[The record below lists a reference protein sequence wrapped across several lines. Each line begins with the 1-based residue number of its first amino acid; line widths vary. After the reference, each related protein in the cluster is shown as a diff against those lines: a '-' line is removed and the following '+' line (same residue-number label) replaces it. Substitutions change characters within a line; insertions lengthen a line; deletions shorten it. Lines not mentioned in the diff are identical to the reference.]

1 MTGKKENIVV
11 LLLAFAVFA
20 AGVWALYREPSPGR
34 SYVLAGSF
42 VLLGLIALRQT
53 WMKWRRKK

>member
-1 MTGKKENIVV
+1 MTEKKENIIV
-11 LLLAFAVFA
+11 LLVAFAVFA

-34 SYVLAGSF
+34 SWVLTGSF

-53 WMKWRRKK
+53 MVKWKRKK